1 MISRTPL
8 ARAAALGAAAATF
21 LLAACGG
28 SSSGASGS
36 STSSS
41 GAAGGEKVTLKV
53 NFWGDFGLTDLA
65 KQYEA
70 AHPNVHIQLNPGE
83 YNAQHDALQKSL
95 IAGSGAADIA
105 AVDEGFTVQFRGQA
119 DKFVNLLDKGAG
131 SYKDKYLPFKWAQMA
146 TPDGKNLV
154 GLGTDVGGLA
164 ICYRTD
170 AFKAAG
176 LPTDR
181 DAVGKLWPT
190 WDAFEQVAKQY
201 TAKTGKK
208 FVDATSNILNAA
220 LGQQPVGYFDSNE
233 QLQMD
238 GGPKVAWD
246 IATKYIADG
255 TSANLVNGSNGWNAG
270 FKSNAFAALAC
281 PAWMLGQV
289 KQLAGPENAGK
300 WDVAA
305 VPGAGGNWGGSFWTI
320 PKQGKHIQEAYD
332 FVTWLVAPEQQI
344 SIFKSVG
351 NLPSQPALYT
361 DPALLSY
368 TNPYFN
374 NAPTGKI
381 FTAAA
386 AALKPQYLGKKN
398 GPVRVAVE
406 NVLVEVQQ
414 GKLTPEAGWA
424 KAKDVAEKAAK
435 S

>member
-1 MISRTPL
+1 MISRNRW
-8 ARAAALGAAAATF
+8 ACAAALGAVSSL

-28 SSSGASGS
+28 GSSS
-36 STSSS
+36 SSS
-41 GAAGGEKVTLKV
+41 SSSSAGGSAAAENVTLKV
-53 NFWGDFGLTDLA
+53 NYWGDFGLTDLA

-70 AHPNVHIQLNPGE
+70 AHPNVKIQLNPGE
-83 YNAQHDALQKSL
+83 YNAQHNALQTSL
-95 IAGSGAADIA
+95 ISGSGAADIA
-105 AVDEGFTVQFRGQA
+105 AVDEGFAVQFRGQA
-119 DKFVNLLDKGAG
+119 DKFVNLLDNGAG
-131 SYKDKYLPFKWAQMA
+131 SYESKYLPFKWKQML
-146 TPDGKNLV
+146 TPDGKDLV

-170 AFKAAG
+170 DFKAAG

-181 DAVGKLWPT
+181 DAVSKLWPT
-190 WDAFEQVAKQY
+190 WDAFASVAKQY
-201 TAKTGKK
+201 TTKTGKK
-208 FVDATSNILNAA
+208 FVDAASNIMNPV
-220 LGQQPVGYFDSNE
+220 LGQQPVGYFDTNE

-238 GGPKVAWD
+238 GGVKVAWD
-246 IATKYIADG
+246 AATKFITDG
-255 TSANLVNGSNGWNAG
+255 TSANLVNGSNAWNAA
-270 FKSNAFAALAC
+270 FKSNGFAVIGC
-281 PAWMLGQV
+281 PAWMMGQI

-305 VPGAGGNWGGSFWTI
+305 VPGSGGNWGGSFWTI
-320 PKQGKHIQEAYD
+320 PKQGKHLKEAYD

-344 SIFKSVG
+344 SIFKTVG

-361 DPALLSY
+361 DPALLNF

-381 FTAAA
+381 FTEAASK
-386 AALKPQYLGKKN
+386 LQPQYLGKKN

-414 GKLTPEAGWA
+414 GKLTPAAGWD
-424 KAKDVAEKAAK
+424 KAKTVAEKAAK